1 MLDSQTCPNTRY
13 MVEKEQRCKDDSNA
27 SVSSDDESAPSETT
41 LDDICEVCSAHA
53 LRASLEGP
61 FQDLLDFHSR
71 EGSLRFPIGFDRVR
85 DIQHNSSSIGFGNTM
100 GKFQGVIGSVM
111 SRNVV
116 PLNTEVFTKAPHIMS
131 FRGDRFHIGTLHC
144 AEAR

>member
-1 MLDSQTCPNTRY
+1 MLETQTYTNTRY
-13 MVEKEQRCKDDSNA
+13 VVQRESRFEDDSNV
-27 SVSSDDESAPSETT
+27 SVLSSDNESAPSETT
-41 LDDICEVCSAHA
+41 LDDICE
-53 LRASLEGP
+53 SLEGP
-61 FQDLLDFHSR
+61 FQDLLDFHSC

-100 GKFQGVIGSVM
+100 GKFQGVIGSIM

-131 FRGDRFHIGTLHC
+131 LRGDRFHIGTLHC

>member
-1 MLDSQTCPNTRY
+1 MHEPQTCTNTRY
-13 MVEKEQRCKDDSNA
+13 MVQREPRFENDSNV
-27 SVSSDDESAPSETT
+27 SVLSSDDESTPSETT
-41 LDDICEVCSAHA
+41 LDDICE
-53 LRASLEGP
+53 SLEGP
-61 FQDLLDFHSR
+61 LQDLLDFHSC

-111 SRNVV
+111 GGNII

-131 FRGDRFHIGTLHC
+131 FRGDGFHIGTLQST
-144 AEAR
+144 EAR